1 LRESPRGFLRQIVPD
16 TAPDELVRIFPREF
30 LRIRIGVQVRCAIG
44 ITFKGDG
51 GYGDYR
57 TCGKLLFQIVIFS
70 LASGQSKP
78 PAVIMDNDS
87 DMVRDRCPEGNH
99 QLVIPEIN
107 NLTMQNQSEKVKRS
121 AGEYMLTALSR
132 QPDLNDPIKKL
143 TAPAG
148 KKSFLVFKQNKYLIV
163 PTESIA
169 LFYIKYESSVIG
181 CFDGQ
186 EYFVNYSLE
195 QIQHLLTELQFF
207 RLNRQYLINFDAV
220 KEVEHYFAR
229 KLSVKLSVPVPDK
242 LLVSKEKV
250 SVFLQWLEN
259 R

>member
-1 LRESPRGFLRQIVPD
+1 MNVLTVTMNS
-16 TAPDELVRIFPREF
+16 
-30 LRIRIGVQVRCAIG
+30 
-44 ITFKGDG
+44 
-51 GYGDYR
+51 
-57 TCGKLLFQIVIFS
+57 
-70 LASGQSKP
+70 
-78 PAVIMDNDS
+78 
-87 DMVRDRCPEGNH
+87 
-99 QLVIPEIN
+99 VIPEIN
-107 NLTMQNQSEKVKRS
+107 NLTMQNQSEKVKRP
-121 AGEYMLTALSR
+121 AGEYALTALKR
-132 QPDLNDPIKKL
+132 QSHLHDPIRKL
-143 TAPAG
+143 TASAG

-163 PTESIA
+163 PTDSIA
-169 LFYIKYESSVIG
+169 FFYIKYESSVIV

-207 RLNRQYLINFDAV
+207 RLNRQYLINFDSV